1 MDISRRLRA
10 PGPYERLFEHVEDLS
25 RYPRWMDLVH
35 DVEPVE
41 PTDGESGA
49 WEVELR
55 AKVGPLARS
64 KRLRMARTEHA
75 PPSLVVF
82 ERRELDGRTHA
93 PWILRAEVAAL
104 DDGGDD
110 LELTMHLHYGG
121 SLWTGAVLER
131 VLESHVERGSTQL
144 LELLSGPPST
154 P

>member
-1 MDISRRLRA
+1 MDISRRLMA
-10 PGPYERLFEHVEDLS
+10 PGPHERLFEHVEDLS

-35 DVEPVE
+35 DVEPVD
-41 PTDGESGA
+41 PADGESAA

-64 KRLRMARTEHA
+64 KRLRMARTRHV

-82 ERRELDGRTHA
+82 ERRELDGRNHA
-93 PWILRAEVAAL
+93 PWVLRAELAAV
-104 DDGGDD
+104 DAAGDV
-110 LELTMHLHYGG
+110 ELTMHLHYGG

-131 VLESHVERGSTQL
+131 VLESHVERGSAEL
-144 LELLSGPPST
+144 LAMLSGPPST